1 MSVEMEQSAAP
12 QNSAPDA
19 ASLFAA
25 PAVDDTATPDTNA
38 APETD
43 AAEESGS
50 LLADDADAA
59 ALLHAEDDSEEIDYE
74 GEKLKIPKKL
84 KDAFLRQKDYTQKTQ
99 EVAEQRR
106 AIEGEREQ
114 LQQFRQFQQENVREI
129 AQLHGLDDR
138 MAWLAQNMRVIAAQD
153 PVKGQEALM
162 EFTQLQTAR
171 GQLAGSLAQ
180 KNQQMQLAAQS
191 MASKR
196 ANDAE
201 AVVMREVKNWS
212 PKKYAELQD
221 FARSNGV
228 EPETL
233 RQLFISS
240 PQVAKVFDT
249 ALQHT
254 QFLKQRTAKPAPAP
268 LPKPVTKVGGGSA
281 TNTKS
286 LSDLTPEEYAAK
298 RRERMDKRR

>member
-1 MSVEMEQSAAP
+1 MADMETTGASQTSAT
-12 QNSAPDA
+12 DA
-19 ASLFAA
+19 ANIFAA
-25 PAVDDTATPDTNA
+25 PAVENTATPEA
-38 APETD
+38 KEKPETGE
-43 AAEESGS
+43 AEETGS

-59 ALLHAEDDSEEIDYE
+59 ALLPAEDDSEEIDYE

-84 KDAFLRQKDYTQKTQ
+84 KDAFLRQQDYTRKTQ
-99 EVAEQRR
+99 ELAEHRR
-106 AIEGEREQ
+106 SVEGEREQ
-114 LQQFRQFQQENVREI
+114 LQKFRQFQQENVREI
-129 AQLHGLDDR
+129 AQLHGLDER
-138 MAWLAQNMRVIAAQD
+138 MAWLAQNMRAIAAQD
-153 PVKGQEALM
+153 AGKGQEALM

-201 AVVMREVKNWS
+201 AVVMREVKDWS
-212 PKKYAELQD
+212 QKKYQELQD

-233 RQLFISS
+233 RQLFINA

-249 ALQHT
+249 ALKHD
-254 QFLKQRTAKPAPAP
+254 QFLKQRAAKPAPPP

-281 TNTKS
+281 TNQRAPSDMSPADYAKWRQERKS
-286 LSDLTPEEYAAK
+286 KT
-298 RRERMDKRR
+298 R